1 MSSRSIIGFKK
12 RPRRKHRD
20 LRLSFRRRL
29 EQLEHRLLLT
39 ACPGGAEP
47 IAGDYNLTETALPLE
62 ISAPICFEGSINI
75 DVDQPITINAEVIST
90 TGSVSLTS
98 TQSLMINQA
107 ITSDEEEITLDS
119 NEEIIVGAALQAAKG
134 IEIKTLLPLNDDTTT
149 NRSIT
154 INAAI
159 ASTMGSIDLSSD
171 QSLTINGTITS
182 DENAITLDANDE
194 ITITASLQAADEIEL
209 TSEQTIQIAANVVS
223 SEGGLTFDADDEI
236 TIGATLQSA
245 GEIEITSH
253 KSIDVSAD
261 ILSSGGEITLEAVHK
276 RLNFG
281 ISALD
286 QIQDL
291 LTLGSGQLEVTIG
304 NESNAVLI
312 SGAEGVSITAE
323 AGINDKYNIGANT
336 YFKNIYP
343 VVMEL
348 LGKPDLFTLP
358 VSVQVW
364 NPSAE
369 VTTQNATLVSE
380 GGEITVSAI
389 AEANAKGK
397 AVWNRVVGT
406 GEKAGEG
413 RGFDKGGGAAGFFF
427 TDATATVD
435 ILDTVISGDG
445 VEVSSEVKNEIELEV
460 NAVTNNGLSNTNPS
474 SVAIGFGLT
483 DLRTTST
490 VHVDQNSLI
499 SSSGN
504 VKVEATGEDD
514 NSNSVKATA
523 YRDGVVGAAAG
534 FTYTDGTISAVVD
547 GKITMSHEIAAEE
560 SETSPEALDFNPAL
574 QVDFTNSSVQ
584 FTGTTDYETADAV
597 LFTSADSGTIPG
609 LIPDTVYYLIVTSDT
624 TNETYQL
631 QFAATAEDATNN
643 EPIPFG
649 AAFPSLTNART
660 NVTAPITIT
669 VIDSEGR
676 HLILFGYDE
685 TLAGESLYEN
695 GDAVTYTSTVN
706 RFLGYEDQNNN
717 LVAPLAE
724 GSYTVATVDSPFE
737 EQYPLAI
744 ELIDNAGNPIALNG
758 ASYLQSASGTLY
770 PISSYN
776 STEDSV
782 DLSTL
787 EIDSSANEV
796 IATPPA
802 VPVQQGESLV
812 FHPGLNNSVTT
823 LEKGVTYYA
832 IVDTSNEGIIQL
844 ASTPSQAES
853 SNPAVQNAQASLTA
867 EVDGQT
873 VTIPIGNFEMGLG
886 LTFSEDPNIPDGTS
900 VVYNAVAQKPINGL
914 IDQATYV
921 AYNVNNVN
929 ANPAVPQYI
938 IALVDPAAVELSTT
952 ADSGTFTLTVT
963 DAEGGQGITGPIAW
977 NAASD
982 DLNEAIDALQLP
994 GVSVAVSGFG
1004 TSQSPWLIEGLGD
1017 DDITIDSSQLSEGG
1031 SAATVTLQQ
1040 AGMGIVLNSDAVS
1053 GTFTMT
1059 YTDPALSI
1067 PGEFE
1072 LSITADSGTF
1082 TLTVTDSLD
1091 TSETTNLID
1100 WDASPSE
1107 LAAAINALPNSG
1119 GAVSVSGS
1127 GTSLSPW
1134 LITGM
1139 GDNEITIDSSLLSNG
1154 DSAASASLETA
1165 KQSFAT
1171 APLAWNAT
1179 PAQVATALNALPN
1192 LAVSV
1197 SGMGN
1202 AISPWRIQGLL
1213 PSEVTVDSTS
1223 LINRFQQEATVQ
1235 MTSDLQAAF
1244 WIGQTFQADGDSFTL
1259 TGANID
1265 ENTLTLLLTDE
1276 APVVSADGASLEN
1289 GSVTFS
1295 SVGAGATQMFSF
1307 ADSGTFTLTI
1317 TNPRTGAI
1325 STTDSIAWNAN
1336 ASTVAAKIT
1345 DSSGI
1350 SVEVNG
1356 SGSIQ
1361 SPWLISGMNA
1371 DQLDVN
1377 SDSLLKGTTQTN
1389 LFYRSTSYAANVV
1402 TTDADGGT
1410 FTLTFSV
1417 DGETVE
1423 SNPIAYDATAGEVT
1437 DVLRASLSSVSVEV
1451 FGRGTEAEPWVIIG
1465 LAQPIETGDALTF
1478 NDSWDLQSLGLLNG
1492 QTYYAVINPQALD
1505 ADMLIV
1511 GLAGSVADAMADPP
1525 VLLSLSAS
1533 LDLITGPS
1541 TIMTGAEESLTAVP
1555 EALELEISTELESGD
1570 AVTASAGIGGRP
1582 MLGYY
1587 TDGAKSAKSRWFSK
1601 EKAKG
1606 PSAIDHE
1613 ISERTPEHLAD
1624 KVNRFSATFGVSI
1637 LDVKNDVQSVIGNT
1651 ATIGVEGN
1659 VAVKSDLTEKIHASA
1674 NAGLAKRS
1682 SNGASAVDYKESSA
1696 VAVAT
1701 VVAVLNNSSQAVIE
1715 SDAEVT
1721 GTEGVEVASEI
1732 TYPRRDSIPG
1742 SDGGGWDEAYGIIK
1756 SLALNPTVNAVESW
1770 FFNTSTNVGIKG
1782 VGSED
1787 SKRLDWI
1794 LTGSVIVQD
1803 ITNRNLAQIA
1813 DGAQINQSTSEFSWY
1828 DAATDMTLQTADL
1841 GELEESNGVSIE
1853 AKSDMTQWGIA
1864 GQLYIGL
1871 DLLTLGT
1878 ADLANNVLPFKKS
1891 SRNAFGGSAN
1901 FVIISE
1907 QTRALLGGVDPD
1919 GNTPQNTSTNVKYG
1933 GGEEEIGLSV
1943 QAETV
1948 TKLLEISQSAASS
1961 SGFGIEASTT
1971 YLLMGEN
1978 EENDADRGQFT
1989 YAELNSANLP
1999 IELTPISGT
2008 AGEVLVEAA
2017 DSSDLWA
2024 ISGAVMLG
2032 STKGIGVSA
2041 SVVELNRDAAAGVGS
2056 RTTTGTPKSTNRKQA
2071 GGNFTIDAAI
2081 DGTIMPMALVGAI
2094 SASRNSPIGGDGK
2107 DTVPADGSVGAA
2119 SSIDGKWGLGISGD
2133 FSGAFVDDQ
2142 VQSYLNSPGTLSGIE
2157 SEGTELN
2164 MLEISAKNESI
2175 MNPIGGQA
2183 TISIARGRSGAM
2195 AGIAG
2200 SASVAEYQSH
2210 VTATLENVN
2219 IESLGIDV
2227 KALNEKRIGTCAA
2240 GLQVQ
2245 APKGA
2250 DLQIAGSVVVNE
2262 ITNHTIASLKNVF
2275 QTEGLGEVGV
2285 SALQLDEIWGGA
2297 GTAAVT
2303 YDRRSDRPKAKTA
2316 VGVGMSAVWN
2326 GITNTTT
2333 AEVVD
2338 SNLNQNEGGFD
2349 VTAEDFTSSRV
2360 LSAGVNVAVPSGV
2373 AIEIGGMWATNYVSP
2388 STTAQITGSTIEN
2401 VTTDDPM
2408 DVVAVLAPYLDSFA
2422 GYFSL
2427 EFGKPLSTKETQL
2440 GVGVGAAVIVN
2451 RLGPQD
2457 ANDAALPTLAQVSN
2471 SNINRAGDLTVR
2483 AYTGAL
2489 DDQTSSFVPNQEL
2502 AESLVGEQSLHA
2514 LAIAGSAQGENSADS
2529 FFSAGIVVNGAVVV
2543 TDLKINTK
2551 ATVTTNSSINEETSV
2566 GESTSTVEV
2575 LATNQLTVSTD
2586 AGGASVSESVS
2597 LSGTSVDIAV
2607 GGADNSF
2614 NSWNETTATIA
2625 DNSSVIAESL
2635 EIAASHAPEIDNI
2648 AFGVAVSV
2656 AVSTSMFGAAFG
2668 FSGAFLQV
2676 DQSDVVQAAISDSKV
2691 EIRDTITLQADD
2703 QSSMT
2708 TGSGSGSLQVSYGS
2722 GAAVSLAPSA
2732 VTNKVTVGNLVLA
2745 WIGDRPLTDGTLVDS
2760 SVTADGSSISAGA
2773 GITVAATCD
2782 QEIRNN
2788 AIAVAVSV
2796 SVAPDFAS
2804 AAGAGSGASSTI
2816 TTNNIIKSAVNG
2828 VSDLTVGGS
2837 NGLSVTASDSGSND
2851 ITVGTAAAS
2860 IGWFGASIGI
2870 SLAELV
2876 NNDQVVAEIQNS
2888 DIKTSSTIST
2898 GTPVEIIATDTV
2910 ELTTD
2915 AVATSL
2921 SISIGASGAGG
2932 KSNIT
2937 SNAEV
2942 AASLGDGST
2951 VTAMTGYAPGD
2962 LKINADSKET
2972 LLAEIFGGS
2981 AGLGSVGVFNSDAIR
2996 AGSTMASIDTAGAI
3010 DVNDLS
3016 LIASADQS
3024 VISQGMSVTVGGL
3037 AGTGENHNVTVS
3049 ESVTTT
3055 LQGQNQ
3061 QLNVVG
3067 NLLVTS
3073 HSTNSAIARTSGSG
3087 GQGEDISASL
3097 MGVGFFKVNSD
3108 VSPSVSL
3115 QVSDVKLD
3123 VQGTATFDARASN
3136 SNNTESKSGSGSLVG
3151 GDAAKAITTNSP
3163 DVGLT
3168 IERMNLTS
3176 SGPTTVSGSIET
3188 AYSTNA
3194 NSVYATAYGGS
3205 AARSYNTSEPAL
3217 TVSIGTEDATA
3228 SDTTIQSSGTV
3239 NISASNTLLGI
3250 GDGNSKKAAG
3260 FMARVGAG
3268 GGVSGFGG
3276 TANSTTNGSSTIELN
3291 DHVSIESTGN
3301 GNIQVSSINDWQST
3315 QLTHLGT
3322 GGAINGA
3329 GVQSILDS
3337 TLNNAITLGSDV
3349 EMIAPQGEIGIGT
3362 RNYSATTSNADSYT
3376 FGLAGGSNS
3385 DSSNKMNSTQAVTI
3399 GSNSILHA
3407 GRDIVVTAGYDPSE
3421 QQGTLLDVY
3430 AVVTARC
3437 AGLLEIPTTTADA
3450 SATVNN
3456 TVTIEPG
3463 TSIVSHADVE
3473 LGAVPGINNASW
3485 YTFAN
3490 IDGAKGKV
3498 HQGSDGL
3505 TESNTVTFDGEVIA
3519 GNMNELSVVIPSSGD
3534 SISVNDLVNEPI
3546 GESTITVQT
3555 PVEDTFDASAAFLPF
3570 QVARNPNYDA
3580 TQLLD
3585 GLDATSRAILE
3596 SSISDE
3602 GVIAIELTD
3611 LAALG
3616 GQAVLYADT
3625 LNGSGSVTAN
3635 VPSISIS
3642 NSSSAYL
3649 ILGEMG
3655 ESTPIDT
3662 PISTLAANTL
3672 NMGQVNIIGGAGRPA
3687 AMTFNQTSA
3696 VPEIVI
3702 SQTYGESLPGSS
3714 AGPAIAIQKDII
3726 NTAGSVQITN
3736 VMGALVQT
3744 APINAKSVSISTP
3757 NSAYIVS
3764 TPDEYYGSSGEIIDY
3779 WTPGSSLSGEG
3790 TFESPSTSSYIYNP
3804 ASTNWTFSGSAGVS
3818 TNNSGFTS
3826 NNPDAP
3832 QGTQVAFIQER
3843 GQISQYIDSMTDG
3856 MSYVMQF
3863 QAAQREGYPDQSVEI
3878 ALDGQSLCTITPTST
3893 SYERYTCSFEVP
3905 AREPVDEASLRLTD
3919 GVSDTA
3925 TAFWYE
3931 EQIELPASGT
3941 ISIDFTYQAGGDK
3954 AADGIA
3960 LAFQNT
3966 GVNAI
3971 GNPGGALGY
3980 VGIASPTA
3988 AYQINLYNGHV
3999 QGSNFVTTNTS
4010 GTYLPT
4016 GPVDFNSGNEIRVQ
4030 LLYNADTNSM
4040 TETLTDSTTNASYST
4055 THDNIDLRDLLGA
4068 STYIGFTG
4076 ADGGATSTQTV
4087 GNFAMTIRNSN
4098 TPTEE
4103 TLVQGFGDWEI
4114 NGNRFLTV
4122 TGQEPNGVD
4131 ETVFIDELVLSTNPA
4146 GFVPGLN
4153 SYVTDYTAN
4162 LAATTAATVLYIEE
4176 SNANG
4181 NDGTF
4186 SSWLYN
4192 TGNQHARVNYDV
4204 SPGNVGGNYPKK
4216 AKDNYGS
4223 TQNGSGII
4231 FFGSQIPYL
4240 WEDAPGTTVLSGSEN
4255 LTDGLGYLDKL
4266 DNAQTYSK
4274 AASGNAADFYK
4285 NVTQGTGPQND
4296 NASPGR
4302 GIFPVLPANFPTSVS
4317 VSNPASRSLG
4327 GSGITAGSLDIT
4339 ALFLDI
4345 NGPINVGAVNQ
4356 SISVVLGTELSQQ
4369 ISNYQTAYEN
4379 GTETSST
4386 MNINSYFG
4394 DSGMT
4399 GYYDAAA
4406 MQIVLD
4412 PYAINAGKTEA
4423 VFTGAIISTTQF
4435 GEINVHSDPGDITIT
4450 NQTDYPLT
4458 LATIAASDQEV
4469 AGIVVM
4475 NDTITNQST
4484 AYVYNPKDE
4493 VRIYQG
4499 DLHADIDEMTL
4510 VKSASTDSA
4519 SFQPGSEESY
4529 VAGSVSSAELAYQW
4543 ETDAWISRDLYFSVN
4558 SSGEYDLQSATNN
4571 NDFWTWG
4578 PAGSSAKNTTVE
4590 TNPFPSTSTLLLTN
4604 GQEDDATA
4612 YWHPD
4617 KFSSLDEN
4625 FSVKF
4630 TYQASGDRAADGIT
4644 FAFQNEGARAV
4655 GQTGGGL
4662 GYDGI
4667 SGPTAAYQIN
4677 LYEGHV
4683 QGSNFVTTN
4692 TSGNYL
4698 STDPVDFNSGNP
4710 IRVEL
4715 SFDTDA
4721 NTVQETLTDLTAN
4734 TSYSYTH
4741 QNVDLA
4747 SLLGSSAF
4755 VGFTGGDGGATSIQ
4769 TVTDF
4774 SLDSSAENLA
4784 GFASWN
4790 DLQHQQIL
4798 TQNTQ
4803 NNLTQTV
4810 RATVTQTETATT
4822 HFDDSTSGSWDMGPS
4837 TTWTWTYPTEI
4848 LLQIVNQVPA
4858 ANPIDVDFGWVRS
4871 GGLTVNSNEALELAG
4886 NIIFPGSVRLSST
4899 KDLTQAPNAVVAA
4912 DQLTL
4917 ISDTGKVGEAD
4928 TPIQIEI
4935 NSSTATNTTAESGI
4949 YLSSNT
4955 DFYAGQLIASDGP
4968 VEVTTAGDL
4977 MPGSNETNMQGS
4989 NIVLNVENGSI
5000 GTQAAPLTIQTQVS
5014 QLESGTVTDGLLSA
5028 TAENGIFLIQ
5038 PQGDL
5043 RLLSVTTSS
5052 SLGVVSI
5059 STEDGDI
5066 TDGNTSDVFN
5076 LNQLTREQAE
5086 ELIEQIKNVQL
5097 NTASVT
5103 VTAFEASVDQ
5113 NYLQYWTLLCGTSTS
5128 DTQQPCTTAN
5138 GSYDEQ
5144 TGKFVLNDTGVAYY
5158 QSQANLYYT
5167 EQAQSETE
5175 VTATESQVQD
5185 YGNTLYQNSVT
5196 VFQDSLVFGLDWA
5209 DLPQFQ
5215 NYDPAYTFSA
5225 SEVVV
5230 EELTYGAED
5239 LSNSFAILSLTA
5251 LGPQGTAV
5259 LGPINPAIKTTVL
5272 NLDSAGSVG
5281 LPFHVIEIDYEKLQ
5295 QDKLSNEEKAI
5306 LTQATAAGE
5315 LQIVGVNQTG
5325 QRVVYPSGSRP
5336 DNVTP
5341 VAILVRIDKPIF
5353 VDLAENGLAQVQ
5365 ADNSINLTEVT
5376 GNLNLLHAETPEIV
5390 KFVSQAD
5397 IINVPVNMTTST
5409 TGWSSDKNGV
5419 LGYTDNDLNYTATD
5433 FTLGSPVFS
5442 TGMIE
5447 NGSFESPVQTAGG
5460 FSYTPSSLGWNF
5472 SGLAGISENGS
5483 GFTNDNPVA
5492 PLGNQIAFI
5501 QEQGMMSQDI
5511 SGLVAGQSYTLQFDV
5526 AQRNGYPA
5534 PTFTVD
5540 LDGQQLTTQTPIST
5554 AYETVSIPFTLD
5566 TTSLELTDGQDN
5578 EANAYWYQT
5587 PLILSSTGQFT
5598 VDFTYQAAGDAAA
5611 DGITFAFQK
5620 EGTQALG
5627 GSGGSL
5633 GYVGIS
5639 GPTAAYQINLYDGH
5653 QRGSNFVTTNTSES
5667 YLPTSPIDFNSGNP
5681 IQVQLVFD
5689 ADRQTVTET
5698 LTDTVE
5704 QTTFSRTYTGID
5716 LATLLNENAYI
5727 GFTGGD
5733 GGASSIQTVT
5743 DFKLWREDQSNSPI
5757 ISGFGG
5763 WQFTG
5768 QHTLTFKGVDAS
5780 LVDQTAFLDDVK
5792 ITRSSGVISGD
5803 LRLVSGGDIGSSSVP
5818 MNVQVG
5824 GRLDLFATGD
5834 LYLTHSASN
5843 NLRLNAIYAGG
5854 NSMIE
5859 APTSNVFAVQNFF
5872 KGSIAGFGIDGTGQ
5886 GWEID
5891 SVEGSVSFA
5900 DDVLT
5905 LQNEAAPTE
5914 ASETW
5919 HSNAAT
5925 LFDTPVTIENRLISS
5940 FIYKNAGSDSDLS
5953 FVLASADTD
5962 VQTLAETKETNIAN
5976 TFALMIENQCEGC
5989 STSHAIGA
5997 AYGDEFQLTPVPD
6010 ELGLSSGDPIE
6021 VLMIY
6026 EALTETA
6033 SVTLTNAGN
6042 SFTFNLPRL
6051 DLLKIL
6057 GTNQAHVGFVA
6068 QGNGQ
6073 ASTQEITGFSFAYGA
6088 PTVETNELT
6097 INSGQQIGAP
6107 QNPILILALGSVQS
6121 SAPNGVYLTQ
6131 ISGDLLVESATSD
6144 GSVQLSAPTGSVLTS
6159 DASSTADALVILGT
6173 ENLASLSDLPHV
6185 AAEKLAIM
6193 GLKNIGD
6200 LNNELQL
6207 QVSQLSA
6214 KTVLGDIN
6222 LGQIGDLLIADPLLA
6237 GGAVKL
6243 LGDSAITVD
6252 AKVMADTEV
6261 DFRTEGD
6268 TGVLSFLSGANLL
6281 SNQGSI
6287 RLHADRTLS
6296 TEIGSI
6302 IESSAGV
6309 SLSGGAA
6316 ELGSEETHRMRLLG
6330 LFRGGPLQMLSGADG
6345 DSLQVAIADWIG
6357 TAGNP
6362 LEASLIDFSTLHL
6375 DDSHSSLGKNY
6386 VATNRRLES
6395 EVANLELGE
6404 LQTLRMDLG
6413 SGSDSFRTE
6422 PSWQMNSL
6430 NINDS
6435 GGSNQYEFAGALNGQ
6450 PKAISLSG
6458 GSDLEQLLIDGN
6470 GTPIWLAEGIVHV
6483 GDFEIQHSAIEKLLV
6498 ENELSALRPE
6508 ISNAVEIDH
6517 EAFPDNTLTL
6527 VGTAG
6532 SDDLFIDLSNP
6543 STSLIGLWNET
6554 NDLRRDFE
6562 SMDFDALR
6570 FILLDGDDSLLVDG
6584 SATAPLFVE
6593 GGPGS
6598 DWIQIETNSDTSVID
6613 LSGNNV
6619 IKTASGMDTIRTGP
6633 GRDRID
6639 AGAGNNEVHD
6649 SGGVN
6654 WIFAGSQNDQI
6665 YHANASD
6672 WIAAGQGVNDVWLNG
6687 SLVNWHNQSLRS
6699 DVNRDLRVSALDAL
6713 TLINEL
6719 QEVGIVN
6726 LEGSPNSTD
6735 DLYDTNDDRR
6745 LTAIDILVVINDL
6758 DRSSKL
6764 EGESISNP
6772 NSAQP
6777 PIADGSLASDE
6788 VFSTWEGEFDE
6799 FGSAD
6804 RFDMIGLDRVV
6815 HQANGEPLSSSPDP
6829 AALWG
6834 VDELHET
6841 LESMHRERT
6850 MEALEDHFLAL
6861 KMSE

>member
-560 SETSPEALDFNPAL
+560 SETSPDALDFNPAL

-695 GDAVTYTSTVN
+695 GDVVTYASAVN

-724 GSYTVATVDSPFE
+724 GSYTVATADSPFE

-744 ELIDNAGNPIALNG
+744 ELIDNSGNPIALNG

-787 EIDSSANEV
+787 EIDSSTNEV

-1325 STTDSIAWNAN
+1325 STTDSIAWNAD

-1478 NDSWDLQSLGLLNG
+1478 NDSWDLQSLGLLDG

-2164 MLEISAKNESI
+2164 VLEISAKNESI

-2338 SNLNQNEGGFD
+2338 SNLNQSEGGFD

-2614 NSWNETTATIA
+2614 NSWNETSATIA

-2888 DIKTSSTIST
+2888 DIKTSGTIST

-2937 SNAEV
+2937 SNAEI
-2942 AASLGDGST
+2942 AASLGDGSI

-3016 LIASADQS
+3016 VIASADQS

-3061 QLNVVG
+3061 QWNIEG
-3067 NLLVTS
+3067 DLLATS
-3073 HSTNSAIARTSGSG
+3073 SSTNTATARTSGSG
-3087 GQGEDISASL
+3087 GEGEDISASL

-3108 VSPSVSL
+3108 VSPNISL
-3115 QVSDVKLD
+3115 QVSEVKVDVK
-3123 VQGTATFDARASN
+3123 GTATFDLSATN
-3136 SNNTESKSGSGSLVG
+3136 QNNTESKSGSGSLVG
-3151 GDAAKAITTNSP
+3151 GDAAKATSTNSP
-3163 DVGLT
+3163 NARLT
-3168 IERMNLTS
+3168 IEQMDLTS
-3176 SGPTTVSGSIET
+3176 SRSTTISGSIET
-3188 AYSTNA
+3188 IYSTNA
-3194 NSVYATAYGGS
+3194 NSVYATAIGGS
-3205 AARSYNTSEPAL
+3205 AARSYNTSEPTL
-3217 TVSIGTEDATA
+3217 TLSIGTEGATN
-3228 SDTTIQSSGTV
+3228 SDTTIQASGTV
-3239 NISASNTLLGI
+3239 DISASNTLVGV
-3250 GDGNSKKAAG
+3250 GDGNSKNAAG

-3276 TANSTTNGSSTIELN
+3276 TANSTTKGSSTIELN

-3337 TLNNAITLGSDV
+3337 TLNNTITLGSNV
-3349 EMIAPQGEIGIGT
+3349 EMFAPQGEIGIGT

-3385 DSSNKMNSTQAVTI
+3385 DSSNKMTSTQTVAI
-3399 GSNSILHA
+3399 GSNSTLYA
-3407 GRDIVVTAGYDPSE
+3407 GRDIVVTAGYNPVE
-3421 QQGTLLDVY
+3421 QQGSLMDVY

-3456 TVTIEPG
+3456 SVNIDSD
-3463 TSIVSHADVE
+3463 TSIISHADVE
-3473 LGAVPGINNASW
+3473 LGTVPGINNASW

-3505 TESNTVTFDGEVIA
+3505 SETNSVTIDGDVTA
-3519 GNMNELSVVIPSSGD
+3519 GNTNQLTIEIPAAGQRLSVNGSTNQ
-3534 SISVNDLVNEPI
+3534 SI
-3546 GESTITVQT
+3546 
-3555 PVEDTFDASAAFLPF
+3555 ASDQIIISPD
-3570 QVARNPNYDA
+3570 QVFADPDA
-3580 TQLLD
+3580 TP
-3585 GLDATSRAILE
+3585 AE
-3596 SSISDE
+3596 
-3602 GVIAIELTD
+3602 TD
-3611 LAALG
+3611 LA
-3616 GQAVLYADT
+3616 
-3625 LNGSGSVTAN
+3625 
-3635 VPSISIS
+3635 
-3642 NSSSAYL
+3642 
-3649 ILGEMG
+3649 
-3655 ESTPIDT
+3655 
-3662 PISTLAANTL
+3662 
-3672 NMGQVNIIGGAGRPA
+3672 
-3687 AMTFNQTSA
+3687 
-3696 VPEIVI
+3696 
-3702 SQTYGESLPGSS
+3702 
-3714 AGPAIAIQKDII
+3714 
-3726 NTAGSVQITN
+3726 
-3736 VMGALVQT
+3736 
-3744 APINAKSVSISTP
+3744 
-3757 NSAYIVS
+3757 
-3764 TPDEYYGSSGEIIDY
+3764 
-3779 WTPGSSLSGEG
+3779 
-3790 TFESPSTSSYIYNP
+3790 
-3804 ASTNWTFSGSAGVS
+3804 
-3818 TNNSGFTS
+3818 FT
-3826 NNPDAP
+3826 
-3832 QGTQVAFIQER
+3832 
-3843 GQISQYIDSMTDG
+3843 
-3856 MSYVMQF
+3856 
-3863 QAAQREGYPDQSVEI
+3863 
-3878 ALDGQSLCTITPTST
+3878 
-3893 SYERYTCSFEVP
+3893 
-3905 AREPVDEASLRLTD
+3905 
-3919 GVSDTA
+3919 
-3925 TAFWYE
+3925 
-3931 EQIELPASGT
+3931 
-3941 ISIDFTYQAGGDK
+3941 
-3954 AADGIA
+3954 
-3960 LAFQNT
+3960 
-3966 GVNAI
+3966 
-3971 GNPGGALGY
+3971 
-3980 VGIASPTA
+3980 
-3988 AYQINLYNGHV
+3988 
-3999 QGSNFVTTNTS
+3999 
-4010 GTYLPT
+4010 
-4016 GPVDFNSGNEIRVQ
+4016 
-4030 LLYNADTNSM
+4030 
-4040 TETLTDSTTNASYST
+4040 
-4055 THDNIDLRDLLGA
+4055 
-4068 STYIGFTG
+4068 
-4076 ADGGATSTQTV
+4076 
-4087 GNFAMTIRNSN
+4087 
-4098 TPTEE
+4098 
-4103 TLVQGFGDWEI
+4103 
-4114 NGNRFLTV
+4114 
-4122 TGQEPNGVD
+4122 
-4131 ETVFIDELVLSTNPA
+4131 
-4146 GFVPGLN
+4146 
-4153 SYVTDYTAN
+4153 
-4162 LAATTAATVLYIEE
+4162 
-4176 SNANG
+4176 
-4181 NDGTF
+4181 
-4186 SSWLYN
+4186 
-4192 TGNQHARVNYDV
+4192 
-4204 SPGNVGGNYPKK
+4204 
-4216 AKDNYGS
+4216 
-4223 TQNGSGII
+4223 
-4231 FFGSQIPYL
+4231 
-4240 WEDAPGTTVLSGSEN
+4240 
-4255 LTDGLGYLDKL
+4255 
-4266 DNAQTYSK
+4266 
-4274 AASGNAADFYK
+4274 
-4285 NVTQGTGPQND
+4285 
-4296 NASPGR
+4296 
-4302 GIFPVLPANFPTSVS
+4302 
-4317 VSNPASRSLG
+4317 
-4327 GSGITAGSLDIT
+4327 
-4339 ALFLDI
+4339 
-4345 NGPINVGAVNQ
+4345 
-4356 SISVVLGTELSQQ
+4356 
-4369 ISNYQTAYEN
+4369 
-4379 GTETSST
+4379 
-4386 MNINSYFG
+4386 
-4394 DSGMT
+4394 
-4399 GYYDAAA
+4399 
-4406 MQIVLD
+4406 
-4412 PYAINAGKTEA
+4412 
-4423 VFTGAIISTTQF
+4423 
-4435 GEINVHSDPGDITIT
+4435 
-4450 NQTDYPLT
+4450 
-4458 LATIAASDQEV
+4458 
-4469 AGIVVM
+4469 
-4475 NDTITNQST
+4475 
-4484 AYVYNPKDE
+4484 
-4493 VRIYQG
+4493 
-4499 DLHADIDEMTL
+4499 
-4510 VKSASTDSA
+4510 
-4519 SFQPGSEESY
+4519 
-4529 VAGSVSSAELAYQW
+4529 
-4543 ETDAWISRDLYFSVN
+4543 
-4558 SSGEYDLQSATNN
+4558 
-4571 NDFWTWG
+4571 
-4578 PAGSSAKNTTVE
+4578 
-4590 TNPFPSTSTLLLTN
+4590 
-4604 GQEDDATA
+4604 
-4612 YWHPD
+4612 
-4617 KFSSLDEN
+4617 
-4625 FSVKF
+4625 
-4630 TYQASGDRAADGIT
+4630 
-4644 FAFQNEGARAV
+4644 
-4655 GQTGGGL
+4655 
-4662 GYDGI
+4662 
-4667 SGPTAAYQIN
+4667 
-4677 LYEGHV
+4677 
-4683 QGSNFVTTN
+4683 
-4692 TSGNYL
+4692 
-4698 STDPVDFNSGNP
+4698 
-4710 IRVEL
+4710 
-4715 SFDTDA
+4715 
-4721 NTVQETLTDLTAN
+4721 
-4734 TSYSYTH
+4734 
-4741 QNVDLA
+4741 
-4747 SLLGSSAF
+4747 
-4755 VGFTGGDGGATSIQ
+4755 
-4769 TVTDF
+4769 
-4774 SLDSSAENLA
+4774 
-4784 GFASWN
+4784 
-4790 DLQHQQIL
+4790 
-4798 TQNTQ
+4798 
-4803 NNLTQTV
+4803 
-4810 RATVTQTETATT
+4810 
-4822 HFDDSTSGSWDMGPS
+4822 
-4837 TTWTWTYPTEI
+4837 
-4848 LLQIVNQVPA
+4848 
-4858 ANPIDVDFGWVRS
+4858 
-4871 GGLTVNSNEALELAG
+4871 
-4886 NIIFPGSVRLSST
+4886 
-4899 KDLTQAPNAVVAA
+4899 
-4912 DQLTL
+4912 
-4917 ISDTGKVGEAD
+4917 
-4928 TPIQIEI
+4928 
-4935 NSSTATNTTAESGI
+4935 ESG
-4949 YLSSNT
+4949 
-4955 DFYAGQLIASDGP
+4955 
-4968 VEVTTAGDL
+4968 
-4977 MPGSNETNMQGS
+4977 
-4989 NIVLNVENGSI
+4989 
-5000 GTQAAPLTIQTQVS
+5000 
-5014 QLESGTVTDGLLSA
+5014 
-5028 TAENGIFLIQ
+5028 
-5038 PQGDL
+5038 
-5043 RLLSVTTSS
+5043 
-5052 SLGVVSI
+5052 
-5059 STEDGDI
+5059 
-5066 TDGNTSDVFN
+5066 
-5076 LNQLTREQAE
+5076 
-5086 ELIEQIKNVQL
+5086 
-5097 NTASVT
+5097 
-5103 VTAFEASVDQ
+5103 AF
-5113 NYLQYWTLLCGTSTS
+5113 
-5128 DTQQPCTTAN
+5128 
-5138 GSYDEQ
+5138 
-5144 TGKFVLNDTGVAYY
+5144 
-5158 QSQANLYYT
+5158 
-5167 EQAQSETE
+5167 
-5175 VTATESQVQD
+5175 
-5185 YGNTLYQNSVT
+5185 
-5196 VFQDSLVFGLDWA
+5196 
-5209 DLPQFQ
+5209 
-5215 NYDPAYTFSA
+5215 
-5225 SEVVV
+5225 
-5230 EELTYGAED
+5230 
-5239 LSNSFAILSLTA
+5239 
-5251 LGPQGTAV
+5251 
-5259 LGPINPAIKTTVL
+5259 
-5272 NLDSAGSVG
+5272 
-5281 LPFHVIEIDYEKLQ
+5281 
-5295 QDKLSNEEKAI
+5295 
-5306 LTQATAAGE
+5306 
-5315 LQIVGVNQTG
+5315 
-5325 QRVVYPSGSRP
+5325 
-5336 DNVTP
+5336 
-5341 VAILVRIDKPIF
+5341 
-5353 VDLAENGLAQVQ
+5353 
-5365 ADNSINLTEVT
+5365 
-5376 GNLNLLHAETPEIV
+5376 
-5390 KFVSQAD
+5390 
-5397 IINVPVNMTTST
+5397 
-5409 TGWSSDKNGV
+5409 
-5419 LGYTDNDLNYTATD
+5419 
-5433 FTLGSPVFS
+5433 
-5442 TGMIE
+5442 
-5447 NGSFESPVQTAGG
+5447 
-5460 FSYTPSSLGWNF
+5460 
-5472 SGLAGISENGS
+5472 
-5483 GFTNDNPVA
+5483 
-5492 PLGNQIAFI
+5492 
-5501 QEQGMMSQDI
+5501 
-5511 SGLVAGQSYTLQFDV
+5511 
-5526 AQRNGYPA
+5526 
-5534 PTFTVD
+5534 
-5540 LDGQQLTTQTPIST
+5540 
-5554 AYETVSIPFTLD
+5554 
-5566 TTSLELTDGQDN
+5566 
-5578 EANAYWYQT
+5578 
-5587 PLILSSTGQFT
+5587 
-5598 VDFTYQAAGDAAA
+5598 
-5611 DGITFAFQK
+5611 
-5620 EGTQALG
+5620 
-5627 GSGGSL
+5627 
-5633 GYVGIS
+5633 
-5639 GPTAAYQINLYDGH
+5639 
-5653 QRGSNFVTTNTSES
+5653 
-5667 YLPTSPIDFNSGNP
+5667 
-5681 IQVQLVFD
+5681 
-5689 ADRQTVTET
+5689 
-5698 LTDTVE
+5698 
-5704 QTTFSRTYTGID
+5704 
-5716 LATLLNENAYI
+5716 
-5727 GFTGGD
+5727 
-5733 GGASSIQTVT
+5733 
-5743 DFKLWREDQSNSPI
+5743 
-5757 ISGFGG
+5757 
-5763 WQFTG
+5763 
-5768 QHTLTFKGVDAS
+5768 
-5780 LVDQTAFLDDVK
+5780 
-5792 ITRSSGVISGD
+5792 
-5803 LRLVSGGDIGSSSVP
+5803 
-5818 MNVQVG
+5818 
-5824 GRLDLFATGD
+5824 
-5834 LYLTHSASN
+5834 
-5843 NLRLNAIYAGG
+5843 
-5854 NSMIE
+5854 
-5859 APTSNVFAVQNFF
+5859 
-5872 KGSIAGFGIDGTGQ
+5872 
-5886 GWEID
+5886 
-5891 SVEGSVSFA
+5891 
-5900 DDVLT
+5900 
-5905 LQNEAAPTE
+5905 
-5914 ASETW
+5914 
-5919 HSNAAT
+5919 
-5925 LFDTPVTIENRLISS
+5925 
-5940 FIYKNAGSDSDLS
+5940 
-5953 FVLASADTD
+5953 
-5962 VQTLAETKETNIAN
+5962 
-5976 TFALMIENQCEGC
+5976 
-5989 STSHAIGA
+5989 
-5997 AYGDEFQLTPVPD
+5997 
-6010 ELGLSSGDPIE
+6010 
-6021 VLMIY
+6021 
-6026 EALTETA
+6026 
-6033 SVTLTNAGN
+6033 
-6042 SFTFNLPRL
+6042 
-6051 DLLKIL
+6051 
-6057 GTNQAHVGFVA
+6057 
-6068 QGNGQ
+6068 
-6073 ASTQEITGFSFAYGA
+6073 
-6088 PTVETNELT
+6088 
-6097 INSGQQIGAP
+6097 
-6107 QNPILILALGSVQS
+6107 
-6121 SAPNGVYLTQ
+6121 
-6131 ISGDLLVESATSD
+6131 
-6144 GSVQLSAPTGSVLTS
+6144 
-6159 DASSTADALVILGT
+6159 
-6173 ENLASLSDLPHV
+6173 
-6185 AAEKLAIM
+6185 
-6193 GLKNIGD
+6193 
-6200 LNNELQL
+6200 
-6207 QVSQLSA
+6207 
-6214 KTVLGDIN
+6214 
-6222 LGQIGDLLIADPLLA
+6222 
-6237 GGAVKL
+6237 
-6243 LGDSAITVD
+6243 
-6252 AKVMADTEV
+6252 
-6261 DFRTEGD
+6261 
-6268 TGVLSFLSGANLL
+6268 
-6281 SNQGSI
+6281 
-6287 RLHADRTLS
+6287 
-6296 TEIGSI
+6296 
-6302 IESSAGV
+6302 
-6309 SLSGGAA
+6309 
-6316 ELGSEETHRMRLLG
+6316 
-6330 LFRGGPLQMLSGADG
+6330 
-6345 DSLQVAIADWIG
+6345 
-6357 TAGNP
+6357 
-6362 LEASLIDFSTLHL
+6362 
-6375 DDSHSSLGKNY
+6375 
-6386 VATNRRLES
+6386 
-6395 EVANLELGE
+6395 
-6404 LQTLRMDLG
+6404 
-6413 SGSDSFRTE
+6413 
-6422 PSWQMNSL
+6422 
-6430 NINDS
+6430 
-6435 GGSNQYEFAGALNGQ
+6435 
-6450 PKAISLSG
+6450 
-6458 GSDLEQLLIDGN
+6458 
-6470 GTPIWLAEGIVHV
+6470 
-6483 GDFEIQHSAIEKLLV
+6483 
-6498 ENELSALRPE
+6498 
-6508 ISNAVEIDH
+6508 
-6517 EAFPDNTLTL
+6517 
-6527 VGTAG
+6527 
-6532 SDDLFIDLSNP
+6532 
-6543 STSLIGLWNET
+6543 
-6554 NDLRRDFE
+6554 
-6562 SMDFDALR
+6562 
-6570 FILLDGDDSLLVDG
+6570 
-6584 SATAPLFVE
+6584 
-6593 GGPGS
+6593 
-6598 DWIQIETNSDTSVID
+6598 
-6613 LSGNNV
+6613 
-6619 IKTASGMDTIRTGP
+6619 
-6633 GRDRID
+6633 
-6639 AGAGNNEVHD
+6639 
-6649 SGGVN
+6649 
-6654 WIFAGSQNDQI
+6654 
-6665 YHANASD
+6665 
-6672 WIAAGQGVNDVWLNG
+6672 
-6687 SLVNWHNQSLRS
+6687 
-6699 DVNRDLRVSALDAL
+6699 
-6713 TLINEL
+6713 
-6719 QEVGIVN
+6719 
-6726 LEGSPNSTD
+6726 
-6735 DLYDTNDDRR
+6735 
-6745 LTAIDILVVINDL
+6745 
-6758 DRSSKL
+6758 
-6764 EGESISNP
+6764 
-6772 NSAQP
+6772 
-6777 PIADGSLASDE
+6777 
-6788 VFSTWEGEFDE
+6788 
-6799 FGSAD
+6799 
-6804 RFDMIGLDRVV
+6804 
-6815 HQANGEPLSSSPDP
+6815 
-6829 AALWG
+6829 
-6834 VDELHET
+6834 
-6841 LESMHRERT
+6841 
-6850 MEALEDHFLAL
+6850 
-6861 KMSE
+6861 